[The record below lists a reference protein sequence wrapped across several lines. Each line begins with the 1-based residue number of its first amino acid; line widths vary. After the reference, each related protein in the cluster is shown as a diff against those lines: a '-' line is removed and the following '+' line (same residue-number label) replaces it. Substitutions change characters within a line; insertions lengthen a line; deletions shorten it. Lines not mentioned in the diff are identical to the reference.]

1 MRQHF
6 SATGNANPM
15 TGPRYRLAIIGCGRM
30 GRLHTARLHEE
41 TRAIVVA
48 LYDVDAGA
56 ACSLQQDLA
65 PDAAVYDD
73 VDALLQAGDL
83 DAAVI
88 CTPTTAHFEQVR
100 ACRERGLAVLCEKP
114 LADTAERTL
123 QLIDQSQ
130 SGPPLVVAYQRRS
143 WATYRTLHREVAS
156 GRWGPIRAVTSHNT
170 EFWQQ
175 TIAGTWRD
183 DPQINPGGFLGDA
196 GSHKLDAL
204 LFVTGLTPASV
215 FARSDN
221 CGSRV
226 PIVTTAS
233 VMTHEGVPVAL
244 DFIGNAH
251 HQAEDLQIHCQR
263 ADLMV
268 RDWRVW
274 IAEGNVVRPLEP
286 LEPDSQ
292 PALTFLDVLDGTLE
306 NPAPAACA
314 LPVLLLTEAILESS
328 RSGLPVP
335 VEREAD

>member
-1 MRQHF
+1 
-6 SATGNANPM
+6 
-15 TGPRYRLAIIGCGRM
+15 M
-30 GRLHTARLHEE
+30 GRLHAARLREDE
-41 TRAIVVA
+41 RAGVVA
-48 LYDVDAGA
+48 LFDVDSATA
-56 ACSLQQDLA
+56 RALQQDLA
-65 PDAAVYDD
+65 PGAAVFGD
-73 VDALLQAGDL
+73 VEALLQTDNL
-83 DAAVI
+83 HAVVV

-114 LADTAERTL
+114 LADTAERTR
-123 QLIDQSQ
+123 QLIDESR

-170 EFWQQ
+170 EYWQQ

-204 LFVTGLTPASV
+204 LFVTGLRPASV

-233 VMTHEGVPVAL
+233 LMTHEGVPVAL

-263 ADLMV
+263 ADLMI

-274 IAEGNVVRPLEP
+274 IAEDNVVRPLGP

-292 PALTFLDVLDGTLE
+292 PAITFLDVLDGTLK
-306 NPAPAACA
+306 NPAPAECA
-314 LPVLLLTEAILESS
+314 LPVLLLTEAILDSS
-328 RSGLPVP
+328 RSGRPVP
-335 VEREAD
+335 VDINAG